1 MRKKIL
7 VVEDSAELLEL
18 LRLNFEA
25 AGFAIS
31 TATNG
36 VEALEKARSFSPDLV
51 LLDLLLPEL
60 DGFAVCEI
68 LRHDP
73 ATASVPVIMLTG
85 VSGQL
90 ARYAGLESGASEYV
104 SKPASPKELVSR
116 IRTLLQSSAAERKQ
130 QTASRKRIAP
140 VRARA
145 GERRTIPLAPSPKPT
160 KPKAKRKYST
170 GLRSVESG

>member
-7 VVEDSAELLEL
+7 VVEDNPELLEL
-18 LRLNFEA
+18 LQLNFKE

-31 TATNG
+31 TATDG
-36 VEALEKARSFSPDLV
+36 VEALEQARAVSPDLV

-68 LRHDP
+68 LRRDP

-104 SKPASPKELVSR
+104 TKPASPKQLVSR
-116 IRTLLQSSAAERKQ
+116 IKTLLQSSTAERK
-130 QTASRKRIAP
+130 
-140 VRARA
+140 
-145 GERRTIPLAPSPKPT
+145 
-160 KPKAKRKYST
+160 
-170 GLRSVESG
+170 